1 MIMPEEQSTVDKI
14 QKHGYVNGR
23 TSRVAGI
30 LFRNAR
36 GYAPSWFFFALSRLS
51 DLLNPYKETPWISR
65 AFLCHLTWLAKHLLN
80 EFAEAAGYRT
90 KLARLDPIR
99 TASRLDK
106 PVGESGSVLGD
117 FVPDPSQSTERV
129 DEDVWQEQ
137 LAAAMLSLLE
147 ELGEDQRD
155 VIHQRY
161 WLGLLPGEIAEAR
174 GENVTEVNRLEH
186 MAIKELRHPKRKDR
200 LREFH
205 RFDCY
210 RGTGLK
216 AYRSRGASVQE
227 QYIMWKGITPRR
239 KKERDTLP
247 PRPPSPGAEE
257 IPSPVNMPSR
267 NFEILKSLDE

>member
-1 MIMPEEQSTVDKI
+1 MSNEELVKRI
-14 QKHGYVNGR
+14 QGGE
-23 TSRVAGI
+23 
-30 LFRNAR
+30 
-36 GYAPSWFFFALSRLS
+36 
-51 DLLNPYKETPWISR
+51 DLWLELWEQVKGFIYSR
-65 AFLCHLTWLAKHLLN
+65 AIRVDNALQGYQRLRYGSVGVVELDELGDAGYIAMVRAVETYKDDCGALFTTWLAKHLLN

-137 LAAAMLSLLE
+137 LAAVLHSILE
-147 ELGEDQRD
+147 ELDEDQRD

-174 GENVTEVNRLEH
+174 GETVTEVNRLEH

-227 QYIMWKGITPRR
+227 QYIMWKGVTPN
-239 KKERDTLP
+239 KKNE
-247 PRPPSPGAEE
+247 
-257 IPSPVNMPSR
+257 
-267 NFEILKSLDE
+267 